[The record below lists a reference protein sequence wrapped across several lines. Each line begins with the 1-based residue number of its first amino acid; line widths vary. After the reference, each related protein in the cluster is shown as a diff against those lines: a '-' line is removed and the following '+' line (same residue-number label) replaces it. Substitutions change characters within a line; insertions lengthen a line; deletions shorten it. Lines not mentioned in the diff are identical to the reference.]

1 MSRLLHASA
10 VALDG
15 AAIML
20 RGPSGSGKS
29 TICLALIEHYGA
41 QLIAD
46 DRLYADTDAD
56 TDTDTVM
63 LRPHDGLA
71 GLIEMR
77 GLGVLR
83 MAHLPTARL
92 ALVVELVAAD
102 AVPRIAPMATTEIA
116 GCAIALLRLHG
127 HDPYTPLKIH
137 RAAAALRDGLRDGLR
152 GGFRDDAIYTCD

>member
-137 RAAAALRDGLRDGLR
+137 RAAAALRDG
-152 GGFRDDAIYTCD
+152 FRDDAIYTCD

>member
-1 MSRLLHASA
+1 MSPLLHASA

-46 DRLYADTDAD
+46 DRLYADTD

-92 ALVVELVAAD
+92 ALVVELIAAD

-137 RAAAALRDGLRDGLR
+137 RAAAALRDG
-152 GGFRDDAIYTCD
+152 FRDDAIYTCD

>member
-1 MSRLLHASA
+1 MSPLLHASA

-46 DRLYADTDAD
+46 DRLYADTD

-63 LRPHDGLA
+63 LRPYDGLA

-92 ALVVELVAAD
+92 ALVVELIAAD

-137 RAAAALRDGLRDGLR
+137 RAAAALRDG
-152 GGFRDDAIYTCD
+152 FRDDAIYTCD

>member
-1 MSRLLHASA
+1 MSPLLHASA

-46 DRLYADTDAD
+46 DRLYADTD

-137 RAAAALRDGLRDGLR
+137 RAAAALRDG
-152 GGFRDDAIYTCD
+152 FRDDAIYTCD

>member
-46 DRLYADTDAD
+46 DRLYADTDA
-56 TDTDTVM
+56 DTVM

>member
-1 MSRLLHASA
+1 MSPLLHASA

-46 DRLYADTDAD
+46 DRLYADTD

-137 RAAAALRDGLRDGLR
+137 RAAAALRDGLR